1 MPSFVI
7 NNTPHGVLQNAICRV
22 IIKAVDTIY
31 SDIIMVIVLFKRR
44 TRNIAVFS
52 CRGYDKGGRA

>member
-7 NNTPHGVLQNAICRV
+7 NNTPRGVLQNAICRV

-31 SDIIMVIVLFKRR
+31 SDIIVVIVPFKKR
-44 TRNIAVFS
+44 TRSATGFG
-52 CRGYDKGGRA
+52 CRNYDKGGRA